1 MRKQWIVVA
10 NGSLVRIHSRSGVLD
25 PLVALETIELPDNRA
40 TDRDYPCDR
49 QDDECIDN
57 GSAAEPFD
65 AHTFTRH
72 RLAHK
77 CARELARRLEEGV
90 VDREYDTFWLI
101 ASNPL
106 LSEIK
111 ACLNRGVAHRLQWTH
126 GDDFTGLDA
135 TTLDRRLRE
144 LQEPREPGMPGH

>member
-25 PLVALETIELPDNRA
+25 PLVALETIQLPEDRA
-40 TDRDYPCDR
+40 RDRDFQCDR
-49 QDDECIDN
+49 QDHESIDN
-57 GSAAEPFD
+57 GGAAEPFD
-65 AHTFTRH
+65 AHTFTRN
-72 RLAHK
+72 RLSHE
-77 CARELARRLEEGV
+77 CARELARRLEEGA

-111 ACLNRGVAHRLQWTH
+111 ACLIRGVAHRLQWTH
-126 GDDFTGLDA
+126 GADFTGLDA
-135 TTLDRRLRE
+135 ATLETRLRE